1 MAEADTCGHEVG
13 DDGELVARDPRE
25 MSVAELGELGHK
37 RMSPLKA
44 LRARCIDCCA
54 GSRHEVLLC
63 TAVTCPAWP
72 FRMGANPFRTKR
84 VLSDEE
90 RARNAAQLRR
100 ARQIDVPEREVA
112 LGGTQTP
119 EIESFA

>member
-1 MAEADTCGHEVG
+1 MNVHSKTGLEQGA
-13 DDGELVARDPRE
+13 DGELVGRDPRK
-25 MSVAELGELGHK
+25 MTVDELTELGHK

-44 LRARCIDCCA
+44 LRARCIDCCG
-54 GSRHEVLLC
+54 GSPHEVRLC
-63 TAVTCPAWP
+63 VAVTCPSWP